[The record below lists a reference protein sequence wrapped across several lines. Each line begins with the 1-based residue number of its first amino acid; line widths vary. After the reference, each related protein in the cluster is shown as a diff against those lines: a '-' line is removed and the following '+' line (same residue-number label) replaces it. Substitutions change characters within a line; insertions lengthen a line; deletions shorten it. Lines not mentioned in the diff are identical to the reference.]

1 MSDSPN
7 LGITYLEEG
16 QAKAEITVNEA
27 LNILDA
33 VVCCWV
39 KDRGLGTPPA
49 SPSDG
54 DRYIVPSGA
63 SGSWSGYENYIAAY
77 YSGWIFVAPVE
88 GMRARVDD
96 EGGDVVYTGSAWAKA
111 GPVAELTQSISAS
124 PTQGEVENIQDT
136 VNAIIQ
142 ALEATGALATS

>member
-1 MSDSPN
+1 MSDSAN

-16 QAKAEITVNEA
+16 QSKAEVTVNEA

-33 VVCCWV
+33 VIHCHVL
-39 KDRGLGTPPA
+39 DRGLTTPPA
-49 SPSDG
+49 APSEG

-63 SGSWSGYENYIAAY
+63 TGSWSGYTNYIAAY
-77 YSGWIFVAPVE
+77 YSGWIFVAPAE

-96 EGGDVVYTGSAWAKA
+96 EGGDVVYTGSSWAKA
-111 GPVAELTQSISAS
+111 GPVAELTQSITSP
-124 PTQGEVENIQDT
+124 PTQSEVQAIQAK

-142 ALEATGALATS
+142 ALEATGVLATS